1 MRTALRSDE
10 KGVIN
15 TLLIPL
21 ILTIVFLLATAGFG
35 LWAYM
40 SRQDYKNNVDEKIR
54 TAVGVAVKETET
66 RKDNEF
72 QEREKQP
79 LATYQGPSANGSVVV
94 KYPKT
99 WSAYVDENGRGSTPL
114 DGYFHPTKVPG
125 IQSDAAYA
133 LRVEVVEQ
141 SFADVVKG
149 FDSAVKQGKLKTQTY
164 APTNVSSIVGLRAE
178 GEIKPRQQG
187 IMVVVPLR
195 DKTIKLY
202 TQSDQFYNDFNNNV
216 LPNFSFTP

>member
-1 MRTALRSDE
+1 MRNTLRLDDR
-10 KGVIN
+10 GIIN

-21 ILTIVFLLATAGFG
+21 ILSIVFLLATAGFA
-35 LWAYM
+35 LWAFS
-40 SRQDYKNNVDEKIR
+40 SRQDYKNNVDDKIR

-79 LATYQGPSANGSVVV
+79 LATYQGPAASGSIVL

-99 WSAYVDENGRGSTPL
+99 WSAYVDDTGKGSKPL

-125 IQSDAAYA
+125 IESETAYA
-133 LRVEVVEQ
+133 LRVELVNE
-141 SFADVVKG
+141 SFADVVKT
-149 FDSAVKQGKLKTQTY
+149 FDAKVKQGKARSQPY
-164 APTNVSSIVGLRAE
+164 SPANVSSVVGLRVE
-178 GEIKPRQQG
+178 GEIDSRQQG
-187 IMVVVPLR
+187 IMILVPLR

-216 LPNFSFTP
+216 LPNFTFIP